1 MKMLSSVVGMP
12 FWFWVGIGLICFYVG
27 ICLFLFAIQRKIIFE
42 PHFQPENPIP
52 DDLAIAYETKRLSV
66 GDAGDDMITWWF
78 PAEKPNGRTV
88 LLLHGN
94 SGYEAINYAT
104 LEILYG
110 LGFHVFM
117 GNYRGYGASSKVSP
131 NEDRVYEDA
140 ATLYEYLLTE
150 KSVGSKDLLLYGHSM
165 GGAIAVELAT
175 RFECAGIFLEST
187 FASMIEMS
195 VTKFYMKFFPINQI
209 LNQRFDTRAKLPTLK
224 IPVFL
229 CHGTNDETVPGFMSE
244 RLAAIANEPKKLEMI
259 EDIGHHDLAHR
270 NPQTIFNG
278 IRWLSQ
284 QQQWE
289 I

>member
-1 MKMLSSVVGMP
+1 MPLSI
-12 FWFWVGIGLICFYVG
+12 WVGLDLLIFYVG

-42 PHFQPENPIP
+42 PQFQPENPIP
-52 DDLAIAYETKRLSV
+52 ADFAIAYETKYLPV
-66 GDAGDDMITWWF
+66 GEANDQLITWWF
-78 PAEKPNGRTV
+78 PAANPNGKTV

-104 LEILYG
+104 VEILYD
-110 LGFHVFM
+110 LGFDVFM
-117 GNYRGYGASSKVSP
+117 GNYRGYGTSSKVAP
-131 NEDRVYEDA
+131 NETRIYEDA
-140 ATLYEYLLTE
+140 TVLYDYLLAE
-150 KSVGSKDLLLYGHSM
+150 KQVDPKNLLLYGHSM

-175 RFECAGIFLEST
+175 GYDCAGLFLEST
-187 FASMIEMS
+187 FASMLEMS

-209 LNQRFDTRAKLPTLK
+209 LQHRFDTRAKLPHLH
-224 IPVFL
+224 IPIFL

-244 RLAAIANEPKKLEMI
+244 RLAAIANEPKKLEMV
-259 EDIGHHDLAHR
+259 EGIGHHDLAHR
-270 NPQTIFNG
+270 SPQTIFNG